1 MKFYLDGNFF
11 TLNGDKSQLPTPA
24 QYNHI
29 NKISRTRAIAKL
41 YTLQLDLPIIDSD
54 HWVWIPRDLE
64 PDLAILLHTYMDVF
78 SVPQGFPPNKT
89 QDHSILLLKDVKP
102 VKVRPYMYPHSQ
114 KSQIKKMISDML
126 DEGLIVPI
134 NSPFSSSIFLVKKKD
149 ET

>member
-1 MKFYLDGNFF
+1 M
-11 TLNGDKSQLPTPA
+11 
-24 QYNHI
+24 
-29 NKISRTRAIAKL
+29 
-41 YTLQLDLPIIDSD
+41 DLPIIDSD

-89 QDHSILLLKDVKP
+89 QDHSILFLKDAKP
-102 VKVRPYMYPHSQ
+102 VKVRPYRYPHSQ